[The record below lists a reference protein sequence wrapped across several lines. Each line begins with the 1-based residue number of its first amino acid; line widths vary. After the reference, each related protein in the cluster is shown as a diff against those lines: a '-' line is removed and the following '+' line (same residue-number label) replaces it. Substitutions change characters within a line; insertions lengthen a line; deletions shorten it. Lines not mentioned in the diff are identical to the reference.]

1 MIAAIWGAFII
12 VSMAVQAI
20 SFEVLERRNYW
31 DTPAHNRSV
40 AASIGYALFSGLVL
54 GNLATI
60 LIYEVVFCV

>member
-1 MIAAIWGAFII
+1 MIALVWGLFAL
-12 VSMAVQAI
+12 VSVAVQI
-20 SFEVLERRNYW
+20 VSFEVLERRHYW